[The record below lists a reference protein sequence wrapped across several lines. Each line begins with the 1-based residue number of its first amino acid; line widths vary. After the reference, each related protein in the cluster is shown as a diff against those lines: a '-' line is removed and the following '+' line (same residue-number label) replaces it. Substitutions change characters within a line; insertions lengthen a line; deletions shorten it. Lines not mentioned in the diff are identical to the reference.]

1 MTADLIDQVE
11 AYAKLNVGQLLKIMQ
26 IDGKFVSLMCLA
38 LLSKL
43 DRGTAKYQM
52 AEVRYLIYVL
62 LRELMRTPLVGFD
75 RTNKKSGGK
84 KQQMMLKD
92 STPTNTTL

>member
-1 MTADLIDQVE
+1 
-11 AYAKLNVGQLLKIMQ
+11 MQ

-38 LLSKL
+38 LLRKL

-62 LRELMRTPLVGFD
+62 LRELM
-75 RTNKKSGGK
+75 
-84 KQQMMLKD
+84 
-92 STPTNTTL
+92 